1 MAGVTVSRAIM
12 ELGGTVELFEKK
24 EILSLFSLATHR
36 WLHPGLFNWPQDN
49 WAEKST
55 KMPFLNWD
63 FSVASEVTKKIRDE
77 FQDYVVSKNKNN
89 GVRIF
94 HQYNDEVKLYENDSY
109 SRPCVKNDA
118 GRLWSFDH
126 LIIAVGF
133 GEEKAIQNSRSYW
146 TPDALDSSEGDF
158 TIVGSGDGGLI
169 DGLRVRLNRF
179 DERVIVD
186 DFMSSWDENEK
197 SKIERQILDFE
208 KDLKQRR
215 DSAEIT
221 EWYSRLDAPSAN
233 IWFKKKLRNDTNL
246 TIVSAESSVL
256 TNASSPI
263 NRFLFSRLLCV
274 DTNNTKFKQGTMN
287 FGDRD
292 KVGWIIRFAEGGVLD
307 SSHES
312 GKIILRIGPKGCLQ
326 RFSETIHN
334 SAMNTVRSLGEIDLH
349 RFFYWD
355 STPNSAS
362 VWGNTDEENKI
373 VSDVT
378 ELFNWIQSYRAPLFD
393 FVFKEL
399 IKTNLTRM
407 DVHKHISTSF
417 NTSKTVKKWIGNQQ
431 LSFDERLNEDVYFIR
446 GFCSNHEEI
455 AALDR
460 EWTVCCPAFLIAPAV
475 CF

>member
-233 IWFKKKLRNDTNL
+233 IWFKKN
-246 TIVSAESSVL
+246 
-256 TNASSPI
+256 
-263 NRFLFSRLLCV
+263 C
-274 DTNNTKFKQGTMN
+274 
-287 FGDRD
+287 
-292 KVGWIIRFAEGGVLD
+292 
-307 SSHES
+307 
-312 GKIILRIGPKGCLQ
+312 
-326 RFSETIHN
+326 ETI
-334 SAMNTVRSLGEIDLH
+334 RI
-349 RFFYWD
+349 
-355 STPNSAS
+355 
-362 VWGNTDEENKI
+362 
-373 VSDVT
+373 
-378 ELFNWIQSYRAPLFD
+378 
-393 FVFKEL
+393 
-399 IKTNLTRM
+399 
-407 DVHKHISTSF
+407 
-417 NTSKTVKKWIGNQQ
+417 
-431 LSFDERLNEDVYFIR
+431 
-446 GFCSNHEEI
+446 
-455 AALDR
+455 
-460 EWTVCCPAFLIAPAV
+460 
-475 CF
+475 